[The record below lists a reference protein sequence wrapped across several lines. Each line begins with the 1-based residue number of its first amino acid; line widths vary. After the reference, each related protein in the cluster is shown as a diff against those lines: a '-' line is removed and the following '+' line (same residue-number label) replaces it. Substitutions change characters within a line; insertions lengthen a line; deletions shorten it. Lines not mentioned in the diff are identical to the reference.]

1 MSNKKKSSLLGRLFS
16 FLRMRHIKIGSK
28 FLLAFMVS
36 VVLFVGATITVFIQ
50 LNEVK
55 SDVDKIRETSQLA
68 IDLGEISMLLERK
81 DVIIFNY
88 LSSLLPLHIENYEE
102 AQKQSNSLLEKV
114 RKHLTSDDEIKN
126 YDQIK
131 KNIDE
136 IDDIFLNEL
145 SEVIESGGDPDSIK
159 SRVGSRKARAALMIE
174 ELIESGE
181 MQQEN
186 SVKNANA
193 SMEQSQII
201 LIVANVISIIAGI
214 VIMLLITRMVYSN
227 LNRVVQV
234 TQEISEGNLVIENID
249 YVGKDEIGLLSEAT
263 NTLKSNMQQVISKV
277 SDASELVNESSEG
290 LSTSAREVKLGSE
303 QMVMTMEELASGSE
317 RQADSAQNLSEKMGQ
332 FVESVNQSQQK
343 GEEIALSTEGVL
355 ELTASGSQLMNESV
369 EQMRKI
375 DTIVS
380 DAVKKVQGLDEKS
393 EEISTLVEVVKD
405 IADQTNLL
413 ALNAAIEAARAGEH
427 GQGFAVVA
435 DEVRKL
441 AVEVT
446 DSVQGITTIV
456 DTIQT
461 ETADVVQSLSSGYEE
476 VEAGISQID
485 KTGES
490 FGTIDQS
497 ITTMVGS
504 VQGISDQLKSIASGS
519 NQMSELI
526 SEIAAVSEQAAAGVE
541 QTTAS
546 SEETSSAMDEIS
558 NSAEKLS
565 QLAEELQ
572 NEIAVFKV

>member
-1 MSNKKKSSLLGRLFS
+1 MSNKEKSSLFGRLFN

-36 VVLFVGATITVFIQ
+36 VVLFVGATVTVFIQ
-50 LNEVK
+50 LNAVK
-55 SDVDKIRETSQLA
+55 SDVDKIQETSQLA
-68 IDLGEISMLLERK
+68 IDLSEIAKLLERK
-81 DVIIFNY
+81 DVIVFNY
-88 LSSLLPLHIENYEE
+88 IDSLLPVHIENYKDGQERINTLMAIVEE
-102 AQKQSNSLLEKV
+102 K
-114 RKHLTSDDEIKN
+114 LTSEEDVKNFESIKNDIEELDEI
-126 YDQIK
+126 
-131 KNIDE
+131 
-136 IDDIFLNEL
+136 FLEEL
-145 SEVIESGGDPDSIK
+145 SEIVEDGGDPNMIK
-159 SRVGSRKARAALMIE
+159 ARISTRKATSTLIINDLIE
-174 ELIESGE
+174 EWKTEQESSVVGA
-181 MQQEN
+181 N
-186 SVKNANA
+186 S

-201 LIVANVISIIAGI
+201 LIVANVVSILAGI
-214 VIMLLITRMVYSN
+214 VIMLLITRMVYRN
-227 LNRVVQV
+227 LNKVVQV
-234 TQEISEGNLVIENID
+234 TQEISKGNLITENID

-263 NTLKSNMQQVISKV
+263 NTLKNNMQQVISKV
-277 SDASELVNESSEG
+277 SDASELVNESSDG

-303 QMVMTMEELASGSE
+303 QMVTTMEELATGSE

-343 GEEIALSTEGVL
+343 GEEIAVSTKGVL
-355 ELTASGSQLMNESV
+355 ELTASGSHLMNESV

-380 DAVKKVQGLDEKS
+380 DAVERVQGLDEKS

-456 DTIQT
+456 NTIQT
-461 ETADVVQSLSSGYEE
+461 ETADVVKSLSNGYQE
-476 VEAGISQID
+476 VEAGINQID

-497 ITTMVGS
+497 ITTMVDS
-504 VQGISDQLKSIASGS
+504 VQGISNQLKSIASGS
-519 NQMSELI
+519 NQMNELI

-565 QLAEELQ
+565 KLAEDLQ